1 MAAHKKGRTTF
12 LDQERSR
19 KLTTLLSRIYGIFWH
34 DKATHPY
41 TLCRIDD
48 LTPSVQ
54 PINNMKKLIATLAV
68 AILALAPA
76 AMAGEVTYIAG
87 MTGVT

>member
-1 MAAHKKGRTTF
+1 MP
-12 LDQERSR
+12 SR
-19 KLTTLLSRIYGIFWH
+19 
-34 DKATHPY
+34 
-41 TLCRIDD
+41 
-48 LTPSVQ
+48 Q